1 MDLPARIGRYDVER
15 LLGEGG
21 MGRVLLARDTV
32 LGRQVAL
39 KVLRDDL
46 GLPPELKTQ
55 LLERMRQEARAAA
68 AISHPAMVTLHD
80 MGEDDQV
87 GLFLVFE
94 RIVGPTLRE
103 RIDDGPLPPAEV
115 ARLSR
120 ALGSALSNAHAAGVV
135 HRDVKPENVMLSP
148 SGPKLTDFGIARLP
162 DSTLTRATTVMGTP
176 AYSAPEALASGT
188 FSAASDQFSLAA
200 MLYEALTG
208 TRAFPGQDALAVAT
222 RVASGKQ
229 PSATTVRPSLRV
241 FPHLDLILDRAL
253 AKEPKSRFASCDA
266 FGTALAA
273 ELEGAGIA
281 ETPMPR
287 PSLAT
292 RMTRRW
298 QNRATLAGLLVI
310 VALVV
315 AGRLQ
320 GPADDGVS
328 LRSVASAFAASAAAP
343 RSVVSGAAATH
354 HARPPLP
361 GSAATPA
368 TTPSGSEHPALDSA
382 PSDAGRDNIAVD
394 ARAADAVPAAA
405 DAPER

>member
-1 MDLPARIGRYDVER
+1 MDLPAHIGRYDVER

-32 LGRQVAL
+32 LGREVAL

-68 AISHPAMVTLHD
+68 AIAHPAMVTLHD
-80 MGEDDQV
+80 MGEDEQV
-87 GLFLVFE
+87 GLYLVFE

-103 RIDDGPLPPAEV
+103 RIEQGPLPPAEV
-115 ARLSR
+115 ARMAR
-120 ALGSALSNAHAAGVV
+120 ALGSALSLAHTAGVV

-162 DSTLTRATTVMGTP
+162 DSTLTRATTVLGTP

-208 TRAFPGQDALAVAT
+208 ARAFPGQDVLVVAT

-241 FPHLDLILDRAL
+241 FPHLDVILDRAL
-253 AKEPKSRFASCDA
+253 AKDPKNRFGSCEA
-266 FGTALAA
+266 FGTALGA
-273 ELEGAGIA
+273 ELEGSGLV
-281 ETPMPR
+281 ETPLPR
-287 PSLAT
+287 VSLAT

-310 VALVV
+310 VGLVV

-320 GPADDGVS
+320 GPPEDGVS
-328 LRSVASAFAASAAAP
+328 LRSVASAFAASAASP
-343 RSVVSGAAATH
+343 RNAMTGAATH
-354 HARPPLP
+354 HPHPPTT
-361 GSAATPA
+361 GSPATPA
-368 TTPSGSEHPALDSA
+368 TTPSGTEHPALDSA

-394 ARAADAVPAAA
+394 GRAADPVAASA
-405 DAPER
+405 DASER